1 MSAANNKT
9 PLQLPTE
16 KTPVKIEEPPYPDNP
31 TDDEG
36 DSDGQPDQPDGEK

>member
-1 MSAANNKT
+1 MSGTNNKT

-16 KTPVKIEEPPYPDNP
+16 HTAVKIEEPPDPDNR

>member
-1 MSAANNKT
+1 MSGTNNKT

-16 KTPVKIEEPPYPDNP
+16 KTPVKIEEPPNADNP
-31 TDDEG
+31 TDNED

>member
-1 MSAANNKT
+1 MSDANNKT

-16 KTPVKIEEPPYPDNP
+16 KTRVKIEEPPDPDDL
-31 TDDEG
+31 TDDED

>member
-1 MSAANNKT
+1 MSDTKNKT

-16 KTPVKIEEPPYPDNP
+16 KTPVKIEEPPDPENT

>member
-1 MSAANNKT
+1 MSGTNNKT

-16 KTPVKIEEPPYPDNP
+16 KAPVKIEEPPDPDNT
-31 TDDEG
+31 TDDED